1 MTFLDRAGSPRNS
14 FDFLRFVFAT
24 AVVFSHSFA
33 LLTGTEKHEPIA
45 RLTHGA
51 LTFGALAL
59 AGFFALS
66 GYLVTHSWLRSRGVI
81 DYLRKRVLR
90 IYPGFIGVILVGA
103 LVIGPLAALDVR
115 AYLAKLPFGKLI
127 GQALILHE
135 PSQPGVFHDIPF
147 PQVFNGSLWTI
158 KWEFCCYLLVPILAA
173 FGLFRRRI
181 GTTLVFLAFLV
192 AFAAFAYGNI
202 LSVPRSVVVFG
213 GPAYGW
219 LRCGAYFLGGMTFY
233 LWRDKIPARFSWCV
247 AALIALLV
255 FQRWIDLALMIFG
268 PYLLFYGGYARN
280 AFLSQ
285 WSRPGDFSYG
295 LYLYAWPV
303 QQLTVQWFGR
313 SLTVAT
319 FFLLAFFEIALF
331 AVFSWFVI
339 ERPFLRLKY
348 GRNALA
354 HPSGPVL
361 TN

>member
-1 MTFLDRAGSPRNS
+1 MTFLERADSPKNC

-24 AVVFSHSFA
+24 AVIFSHSFV
-33 LLTGTEKHEPIA
+33 LLADAEKDEPVA

-59 AGFFALS
+59 SGFFALS

-90 IYPGFIGVILVGA
+90 IYPGFIGVVLIGA
-103 LVIGPLAALDVR
+103 LVIAPLAARDVR
-115 AYLAKLPFGKLI
+115 TYFAQLNFGTLL

-147 PQVFNGSLWTI
+147 PQNFNGSLWTI

-173 FGLFRRRI
+173 LGLLRRRL
-181 GTTLVFLAFLV
+181 GTTLVFAAFLV
-192 AFAAFAYGNI
+192 AFAVFCYGNI
-202 LSVPRSVVVFG
+202 LPVPRTVEIFG

-233 LWRDKIPARFSWCV
+233 LWRDKIPFRLSWCV
-247 AALIALLV
+247 AAIVALLV
-255 FQRWIDLALMIFG
+255 FHRWIDLALMIVG

-295 LYLYAWPV
+295 LYLYAWPI

-313 SLTVAT
+313 SLTVWT
-319 FFLLAFFEIALF
+319 FFLLAFAETALF
-331 AVFSWFVI
+331 AAFSWFAI

-348 GRNALA
+348 GRNALT
-354 HPSGPVL
+354 HPSGSRL
-361 TN
+361 MG